1 MNRPSD
7 RLSAFREFFQR
18 SRLAMLLVDDDRR
31 YVDANPAACR
41 FLGLPREQIVGK
53 TIDDFTPPEMRH
65 RVDRMWRAFR
75 EEGTQSG
82 DYELMPPDDGRR
94 RCQYSATADIEPGR
108 HLSIL
113 MTVPPAEHRDSD
125 DASNQAREKGQPLS
139 PRERQV
145 MTLIAAGAT
154 GIEISE
160 RLRISPE
167 TVRNHVRAARGKL
180 GARTRAHAI
189 ALAVQRGDLDI

>member
-1 MNRPSD
+1 
-7 RLSAFREFFQR
+7 
-18 SRLAMLLVDDDRR
+18 MLLSDDDRR

-41 FLGLPREQIVGK
+41 LLGLPSELIVGK

-65 RVDRMWRAFR
+65 RVDEMWRAFR
-75 EEGTQSG
+75 EQGTQSG
-82 DYELMPPDDGRR
+82 EYELMQPDGGRL
-94 RCQYSATADIEPGR
+94 RCQYSATADIEPGC

-113 MTVPPAEHRDSD
+113 MTVPPAEREEGD
-125 DASNQAREKGQPLS
+125 DESQQAHEKGQPLS

-145 MTLIAAGAT
+145 MALIADGET
-154 GIEISE
+154 GVEISE

-167 TVRNHVRAARGKL
+167 TVRNHVRAARAKL

-189 ALAVQRGDLDI
+189 ALAVQRRELDL